1 MRVAAIT
8 PYYKEPRAFLDRC
21 MASVRKQTV
30 PTEQIMIADGHPQD
44 WIDGVPV
51 RHLKL
56 DSEHGDYGNTPRGIG
71 ALMAIAERYDAITFL
86 DADNWWEP
94 NHVAECLAAAAKV
107 PDCDYVIAKRF
118 MRRPDGSLLPHGETL
133 AHVDT
138 NCYFFLP
145 GSYSVVPRWAMI
157 PHGLAWIGDNV
168 FWQMLQREPF
178 VRAVTYN
185 ATINYLCLYE
195 MTYRARGE
203 TPPEGVKPMRDT
215 GAEVS
220 AWLETLTPREHAVE
234 SRLAGI
240 DLQIQKRETP

>member
-1 MRVAAIT
+1 MRVAVIT
-8 PYYKEPRAFLDRC
+8 PYYKEPRAVLEKC

-30 PTEQIMIADGHPQD
+30 PTEQIMVADGHPQD

-56 DSEHGDYGNTPRGIG
+56 DTEHDDVGNTPRGIG
-71 ALMAIAERYDAITFL
+71 ALMAIAERYDAVTFL

-94 NHVAECLAAAAKV
+94 NHVEECLKAAAQT

-118 MRRPDGSLLPHGETL
+118 MRRPDGSLLPHGENL
-133 AHVDT
+133 NHVDT

-145 GSYSVVPRWAMI
+145 GSYAVVPRWAMI

-168 FWQMLQREPF
+168 FWQMLQREPL

-185 ATINYLCLYE
+185 ATVNYLCLYE

-203 TPPEGVKPMRDT
+203 IPPEGFKPMRDT
-215 GAEVS
+215 AAEVS
-220 AWLETLTPREHAVE
+220 AWLDTLSPREHVIE

-240 DLQIQKRETP
+240 DLTIQKRNP